1 MNTDSNC
8 SLASDVIAPHFA
20 LRSANQIADSHSWTE
35 IAEQAVTLSTRLSNL
50 DNYCNCSR
58 CNALRGAYVKA
69 RHISSAITLAE
80 AQAVAREIVA
90 ILEPYQ

>member
-1 MNTDSNC
+1 MNTASHC

-20 LRSANQIADSHSWTE
+20 LRSAHRIADSHSWAQIT
-35 IAEQAVTLSTRLSNL
+35 EQAVALSSRLAIL
-50 DNYCNCSR
+50 DDYCNCSR
-58 CNALRGAYVKA
+58 CNALRRAYVKA

-80 AQAVAREIVA
+80 AQAVAREIVT